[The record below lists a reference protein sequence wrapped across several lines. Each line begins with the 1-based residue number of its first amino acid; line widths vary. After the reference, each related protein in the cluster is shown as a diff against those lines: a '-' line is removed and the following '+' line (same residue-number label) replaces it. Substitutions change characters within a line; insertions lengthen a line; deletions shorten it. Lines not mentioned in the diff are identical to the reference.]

1 MSDVDHKYFVDLYLN
16 YNKGKNEGIMTEK
29 EKLEV
34 ENLNALI
41 KEADIQRNLSMKEAN
56 YLQTQLG
63 RKFDQD
69 KPRMELLPPLA
80 TLEVAK
86 VLTFGA
92 NKYEP
97 NNWKYVP
104 DAANRYTAGALR
116 HIFARMAQEQ
126 LDPESGLDHLAHA
139 ICCLM
144 FILEDQLEKS
154 TEERSREA
162 NAN

>member
-1 MSDVDHKYFVDLYLN
+1 MSDVNNFEVLGPTYSLKYPS
-16 YNKGKNEGIMTEK
+16 
-29 EKLEV
+29 
-34 ENLNALI
+34 LI
-41 KEADIQRNLSMKEAN
+41 DSMKEAK
-56 YLQTQLG
+56 QILG
-63 RKFDQD
+63 RKFDQS

-92 NKYEP
+92 QKYEP

-116 HIFARMAQEQ
+116 HIFATMAQEQ

-144 FILEDQLEKS
+144 FILEDRLEKS
-154 TEERSREA
+154 TEERPRET
-162 NAN
+162 NAS

>member
-1 MSDVDHKYFVDLYLN
+1 MSDVENNIVYGDEDWKWYDKVTMQEDFHTRIAEKI
-16 YNKGKNEGIMTEK
+16 KSAEK
-29 EKLEV
+29 E
-34 ENLNALI
+34 I
-41 KEADIQRNLSMKEAN
+41 
-56 YLQTQLG
+56 LG

-92 NKYEP
+92 QKYEP

-116 HIFARMAQEQ
+116 HIFATMAQEQ

-144 FILEDQLEKS
+144 FILEDRLEKS
-154 TEERSREA
+154 TKERPREA
-162 NAN
+162 NAS

>member
-1 MSDVDHKYFVDLYLN
+1 MPN
-16 YNKGKNEGIMTEK
+16 
-29 EKLEV
+29 LEDAWPNTRFLTR
-34 ENLNALI
+34 E
-41 KEADIQRNLSMKEAN
+41 EHREQ
-56 YLQTQLG
+56 YLQSQLKEQEKKVLG
-63 RKFDQD
+63 RKFDQE
-69 KPRMELLPPLA
+69 KPRMDLLPPLA

-104 DAANRYTAGALR
+104 DATNRYTAGALR
-116 HIFARMAQEQ
+116 HIFATMAQEQ

-144 FILEDQLEKS
+144 FILEDRLEKS
-154 TEERSREA
+154 TEERPREI
-162 NAN
+162 NAS

>member
-1 MSDVDHKYFVDLYLN
+1 MRNVDCLVDLYPH
-16 YNKGKNEGIMTEK
+16 NKPPADFHAKVAEQ
-29 EKLEV
+29 
-34 ENLNALI
+34 I
-41 KEADIQRNLSMKEAN
+41 KH
-56 YLQTQLG
+56 QLG

-104 DAANRYTAGALR
+104 DARNRYTAGALR
-116 HIFARMAQEQ
+116 HIFATMAQEQ

-144 FILEDQLEKS
+144 FILEDRLEKS
-154 TEERSREA
+154 TEERPRET
-162 NAN
+162 NAS

>member
-1 MSDVDHKYFVDLYLN
+1 MPDVDDVAYLPDLYRIARL
-16 YNKGKNEGIMTEK
+16 EPCTELEFHARLAK
-29 EKLEV
+29 E
-34 ENLNALI
+34 I
-41 KEADIQRNLSMKEAN
+41 KE
-56 YLQTQLG
+56 QLG

-69 KPRMELLPPLA
+69 KPRMDLLPPLA

-104 DAANRYTAGALR
+104 DASNRYTAGALR
-116 HIFARMAQEQ
+116 HIFATMAQEQ

-144 FILEDQLEKS
+144 FILEDRLEKS
-154 TEERSREA
+154 TKERPREA